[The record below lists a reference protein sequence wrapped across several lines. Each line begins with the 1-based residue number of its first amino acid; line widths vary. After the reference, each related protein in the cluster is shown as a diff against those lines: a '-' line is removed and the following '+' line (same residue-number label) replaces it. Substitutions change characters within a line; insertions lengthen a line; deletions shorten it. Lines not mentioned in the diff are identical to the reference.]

1 MKISTSSLTVE
12 NVKNLEAKGYVVII
26 DGDSEFADVTRVAA
40 DNVGNASETAQEGL

>member
-26 DGDSEFADVTRVAA
+26 DGDSEFADVSRPTVE
-40 DNVGNASETAQEGL
+40 NAPVTAQEGL